1 MKEGKLLFL
10 IFILFD
16 FLTNT
21 NFYFNTSSG
30 KQADTIF
37 RE

>member
-10 IFILFD
+10 TFIMFN

-21 NFYFNTSSG
+21 KFYFDTSSG
-30 KQADTIF
+30 KQAENNF